1 MGSSRMRRRTM
12 DIRILGRS
20 GLKVP
25 ELCLGT
31 MTFGNQADPATSH
44 AILDSAFDAGVYF
57 IDTADVYPLGGT
69 IEQLGATETIV
80 GQWLQGKRNQVVLA
94 TKCFGRMGAGP
105 NDGGLGRRHIM
116 DAVDASLRRLGT
128 DYIDLYQAHQFD
140 AATPLEE
147 TLRAFDD
154 LVRSGKVRY
163 IGVSN
168 WRAWQLEKALGITDI
183 RNLTRI
189 SSVQPRYN
197 LLFRM
202 IEDELVPACLDE
214 GVGIISYNP
223 LAGGM
228 LTGRYQPG
236 QEVEAGSR
244 FALGGVSGAGALY
257 QGRYWQQT
265 TFETV
270 ERYRRWC
277 QERGLQATTT
287 AVKWVSQQPGITSA
301 IIGAS
306 RPEQLTDSLAA
317 TAARALTQEELD
329 DLNQLWFSLPRR
341 QETR

>member
-1 MGSSRMRRRTM
+1 M
-12 DIRILGRS
+12 DIRTLGRS
-20 GLKVP
+20 GLRVP

-31 MTFGNQADPATSH
+31 MTFGNQADAAASH

-57 IDTADVYPLGGT
+57 VDTADAYPLGGT

-140 AATPLEE
+140 STTPLEE

-154 LVRSGKVRY
+154 LVHSGKVRY

-168 WRAWQLEKALGITDI
+168 WRAWQLEKALGIANI
-183 RNLTRI
+183 RNLIRI

-202 IEDELVPACLDE
+202 IEEELAPACLDE

-228 LTGRYQPG
+228 LTGRYQSG
-236 QEVEAGSR
+236 QEVEAGTR

-257 QGRYWQQT
+257 QGRYWQQA
-265 TFETV
+265 TFEAV

-277 QERGLQATTT
+277 LERGLRATTT
-287 AVKWVSQQPGITSA
+287 AVKWVTQQPGVTSA

-317 TAARALTQEELD
+317 AAARPLTQEELD

-341 QETR
+341 QENR